1 MWANHIITK
10 RGAYAH
16 GCFFEPMCL
25 FPRYTMAFGD
35 TEEAR
40 FEDEMW
46 NNGLTVFFGGPE
58 NQNFLVM

>member
-1 MWANHIITK
+1 
-10 RGAYAH
+10 
-16 GCFFEPMCL
+16 
-25 FPRYTMAFGD
+25 MAFGD

-46 NNGLTVFFGGPE
+46 NNGLTVFLGGPE